1 VTHRADGRAACWLTI
16 AFAVLLASPGAAHD
30 PPRTTVTWLGDIA
43 RLVQSRCTRCHSPE
57 GKGPMSLV
65 TYEDARPWASAM
77 REEVLARRMPKWHAA
92 RGYGEFANDPTLSP
106 FDIALIVAWVDG
118 GAVRGDPA
126 KAPPAAAPVKPAAP
140 APSKARTI
148 ALSCR
153 DRPLPAGHLLAIRPA
168 LAEGASAGF
177 SVLLPDGRQEI
188 VAWIRDYEA
197 EFADTYWLESPI
209 VLPRGSRLQVE
220 AGAECRVELKILNS
234 SPLRLQSA
242 PRTAPR

>member
-1 VTHRADGRAACWLTI
+1 M
-16 AFAVLLASPGAAHD
+16 AFAVALAAAGAAHD
-30 PPRTTVTWLGDIA
+30 PPRTTVTWFGDIA

-118 GAVRGDPA
+118 GAVRGDRS
-126 KAPPAAAPVKPAAP
+126 KAPPSTAPVKPAAP
-140 APSKARTI
+140 APSKARTV
-148 ALSCR
+148 ALPCG
-153 DRPLPAGHLLAIRPA
+153 DRPLPSGRLLAITPT

-177 SVLLPDGRQEI
+177 SVVLPDGHQEI

-197 EFADTYWLESPI
+197 EFAETYWLESP
-209 VLPRGSRLQVE
+209 VRLPRGSRLRVE
-220 AGAECRVELKILNS
+220 GDSPCRVELTIE
-234 SPLRLQSA
+234 A
-242 PRTAPR
+242 V

>member
-1 VTHRADGRAACWLTI
+1 MTTCADGRAACWLTI
-16 AFAVLLASPGAAHD
+16 AFAVLFASPGAAHD
-30 PPRTTVTWLGDIA
+30 PPRATVTWLGDIA

-118 GAVRGDPA
+118 GAVRGDPS
-126 KAPPAAAPVKPAAP
+126 KAPPPAVPVTPAAP
-140 APSKARTI
+140 APSKTRTI
-148 ALSCR
+148 AVSCG
-153 DRPLPAGHLLAIRPA
+153 DRPLPSGRLLAIRPT

-177 SVLLPDGRQEI
+177 SVILPDGDQEI

-209 VLPRGSRLQVE
+209 ALPRGSRLRVE
-220 AGAECRVELKILNS
+220 GASECRVELTIE
-234 SPLRLQSA
+234 PA
-242 PRTAPR
+242 

>member
-1 VTHRADGRAACWLTI
+1 MIDRADGRAAWLAI
-16 AFAVLLASPGAAHD
+16 AFAVLLAPPGAAHD

-65 TYEDARPWASAM
+65 TYEDARPWAKAM

-118 GAVRGDPA
+118 GAVRGDLSKAAQPA
-126 KAPPAAAPVKPAAP
+126 IPIKPTAPPS
-140 APSKARTI
+140 SKARTI
-148 ALSCR
+148 TLSCG
-153 DRPLPAGHLLAIRPA
+153 DRPLPPGRLLAIKPS
-168 LAEGASAGF
+168 LAEGAAAGF
-177 SVLLPDGRQEI
+177 SVILPDGRREI

-197 EFADTYWLESPI
+197 DFADTYWLESPI
-209 VLPRGSRLQVE
+209 VLPRGSRLRVE
-220 AGAECRVELKILNS
+220 GASECRVELKIG
-234 SPLRLQSA
+234 RA
-242 PRTAPR
+242 

>member
-1 VTHRADGRAACWLTI
+1 MTDRAQGRAACWLT
-16 AFAVLLASPGAAHD
+16 FALALLLGSPGAAHD
-30 PPRTTVTWLGDIA
+30 PPRTTVTWFGDIA

-118 GAVRGDPA
+118 GAVRGDRS
-126 KAPPAAAPVKPAAP
+126 KAPSQPGAVKPAA
-140 APSKARTI
+140 AVPSKARTI
-148 ALSCR
+148 ALPCG
-153 DRPLPAGHLLAIRPA
+153 DRPLPSGRLLALTPT

-177 SVLLPDGRQEI
+177 SVILPDGHQEI
-188 VAWIRDYEA
+188 VAWIRDYED
-197 EFADTYWLESPI
+197 EFAETYWLESPI
-209 VLPRGSRLQVE
+209 VLRRGSRLRVE
-220 AGAECRVELKILNS
+220 GASSECRVELTIG
-234 SPLRLQSA
+234 A
-242 PRTAPR
+242 A